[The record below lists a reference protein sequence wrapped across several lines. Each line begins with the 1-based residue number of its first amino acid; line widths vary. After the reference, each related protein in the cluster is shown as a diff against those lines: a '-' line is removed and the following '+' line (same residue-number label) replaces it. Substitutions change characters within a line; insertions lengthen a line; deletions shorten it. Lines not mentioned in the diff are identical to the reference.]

1 MGVETL
7 AASGLPEKHRR
18 RLAELPTAALSD
30 ALDALGLTGT
40 MGGISPLWGRSP
52 YRMVG
57 TARTVLQAP
66 RRVDAAPGQSYTR
79 HLDLVDGDL
88 RPGEVVLVATP
99 PQVAASSWGFLLSL
113 RCQAQGV
120 AGTVLDGTVRDPAE
134 ILELGYALFARTG
147 QCCPAGSKLRL
158 ETVAIDVPIVCGG
171 VPVSP
176 GDVVVGDDSG
186 VVVIPPAHVAEVIRG
201 AAAIVARER
210 ELAGVIRAGGRF
222 ADVPLKP

>member
-1 MGVETL
+1 MGVEAV
-7 AASGLPEKHRR
+7 AAGLSEEHRR

-66 RRVDAAPGQSYTR
+66 RRVDADPHQSYTK
-79 HLDLVDGDL
+79 HAALVDGDL
-88 RPGEVVLVATP
+88 HPGEVVLVSTP
-99 PQVAASSWGFLLSL
+99 PQVAASSWGFLLSR
-113 RCQAQGV
+113 RCRTQGV

-134 ILELGYALFARTG
+134 ILELGYALYTRTG
-147 QCCPAGSKLRL
+147 QSCPAGSKLRL
-158 ETVAIDVPIVCGG
+158 ETVGIDVPIVCGG
-171 VPVSP
+171 VPVSA

-186 VVVIPPAHVAEVIRG
+186 VVVIPPARVAEVIEG
-201 AAAIVARER
+201 AAAILAREQ
-210 ELAGVIRAGGRF
+210 ELARVIGGGGRF
-222 ADVPLKP
+222 ADVP